1 VLTIAV
7 LALMLG
13 ACLLI
18 AALTSLL
25 LKASGTRQRRLV
37 TRTPVTPLGQLR
49 SGMSRV
55 AAVGTTAYGPDG
67 PVTAPVSGEQCAWF
81 RLRLIRSPSRHKDE
95 VGGEDVLL
103 ERLART
109 VPALTDASGTVPI
122 DPRILTEPPNLD
134 DPVVTEQTVR
144 LLSRDSAAE
153 WASLIPAN
161 LIEDKRGHETLQLWE
176 TRLPAGKRIFVLA
189 RTGRGPVLEPAGFT
203 VFTTDDA
210 EAVRGRRQER
220 ITSASHLIRFL
231 GVSGLVIIALSVGAL
246 FLLV

>member
-1 VLTIAV
+1 MLTIAV
-7 LALMLG
+7 LALLLG

-25 LKASGTRQRRLV
+25 LKAGGTGQRRLV
-37 TRTPVTPLGQLR
+37 ARTPVTPLGRLR
-49 SGMSRV
+49 GGMSRV
-55 AAVGTTAYGPDG
+55 AAVGATAYGPEG
-67 PVTAPVSGEQCAWF
+67 PVTAPVSGEQCVWF
-81 RLRLIRSPSRHKDE
+81 RVRLIRSPSRHKDE

-109 VPALTDASGTVPI
+109 TPALTDASGTVPI

-134 DPVVTEQTVR
+134 DPVVTEQTMR

-161 LIEDKRGHETLQLWE
+161 LIEDKRSHETLQLWE
-176 TRLPAGKRIFVLA
+176 TRLPAGKQAYLLA
-189 RTGRGPVLEPAGFT
+189 RTRRGPILEPGTFT

-210 EAVRGRRQER
+210 ETVRGRRQER
-220 ITSASHLIRFL
+220 VASATHLVRFL
-231 GVSGLVIIALSVGAL
+231 GVSGLVITALSVGAL